1 MKSKPSSYLWTFLA
15 GLAALL
21 WVIASDEIMS
31 DVAFFLSSA
40 CFLASVV
47 ASLIIALTRRSID
60 SLYRIAINVI
70 IVLLIFPTRTL
81 GGYLKERLFLVRL
94 PRFQEATDFLIKD
107 ELAKNNGHIS
117 STVAFTLLPGR
128 YSDLPVNGV
137 HVSSTAGN
145 ITVRYFSRRSNAPR
159 HGGYVYQSD
168 DNPESIIDGLHNA
181 GYGRVAPHWFFWS
194 E

>member
-1 MKSKPSSYLWTFLA
+1 LGPYLA
-15 GLAALL
+15 GLAVLAALL

-81 GGYLKERLFLVRL
+81 GGYL
-94 PRFQEATDFLIKD
+94 
-107 ELAKNNGHIS
+107 
-117 STVAFTLLPGR
+117 
-128 YSDLPVNGV
+128 
-137 HVSSTAGN
+137 
-145 ITVRYFSRRSNAPR
+145 
-159 HGGYVYQSD
+159 
-168 DNPESIIDGLHNA
+168 
-181 GYGRVAPHWFFWS
+181 
-194 E
+194 